1 MPGKKS
7 GRFVVRLRTRFAYL
21 KWHVK
26 DYVVFPLRS
35 YLSSV
40 LALGSYLLK
49 TVGVRDNGLVLLMKA
64 DRVGPSRL
72 SRVLVRLWFED
83 LVEVSRRVVLK
94 EANASPEWI
103 EKRSIVLKD
112 PVIDE
117 TGGVLEKGVYL
128 IKFTTTF
135 PDAFARFNLERLLE
149 YFHIVL
155 EPSWAGYC
163 LPEILSWSSL
173 SAPIIVEASECEDRS
188 LLESLDTNLVPV
200 EFGSGDWV
208 DPDVFRPIEAVEKEY
223 DVIYVANFNS
233 IKRQYVFLKAL
244 RDLDRQGVT
253 LKAALVCGR
262 WGECREE
269 ILDLIRD
276 FQLSDKITFYEG
288 LSQPELNVLLNKSK
302 VNILLSLKEGSN
314 RSLFEG
320 FFAGTPGILLSNNIG
335 VNKEYF
341 NSQTG
346 VTITESDLPKT
357 LIFFS
362 QNWDSFSP
370 REWAIENISPVKTT
384 EKLENVLKRFDPDYG
399 RFTSQPEKLFI
410 KVNSPEATL
419 WSQGGKKPC
428 WDVGKIHSMCGGDQ
442 KKGA

>member
-1 MPGKKS
+1 M
-7 GRFVVRLRTRFAYL
+7 RLRTRFAFF

-26 DYVVFPLRS
+26 DYVVFPLRG

-49 TVGVRDNGLVLLMKA
+49 TVGLRDNGLVLLMKA

-72 SRVLVRLWFED
+72 SRLLVRLWFEE

-94 EANASPEWI
+94 EANASSEWI

-117 TGGVLEKGVYL
+117 NGRVLEKGVYL

-135 PDAFARFNLERLLE
+135 PDAFARFNPERLLE

-163 LPEILSWSSL
+163 LPEILSWSSF
-173 SAPIIVEASECEDRS
+173 SEPVVVEASEHEDRS
-188 LLESLDTNLVPV
+188 LLESLSSNLLPV

-208 DPDVFRPIEAVEKEY
+208 DPDVFCPIEGVQKEF

-244 RDLDRQGVT
+244 RELDRQGVQ

-269 ILDLIRD
+269 ILELITD
-276 FQLSDKITFYEG
+276 FELSDKITFYEG
-288 LSQPELNVLLNKSK
+288 LSQPELNILLNKSK
-302 VNILLSLKEGSN
+302 VNVLLSLKEGSN

-320 FFAGTPGILLSNNIG
+320 FFAGTPGIVLSNNIG

-346 VTITESDLPKT
+346 ICITESDLPRT
-357 LIFFS
+357 LVFFS

-370 REWAIENISPVKTT
+370 REWAIDNISPVKTT
-384 EKLENVLKRFDPDYG
+384 EKLEEVIKRFDPDFG
-399 RFTSQPEKLFI
+399 RHASQPSKMSI

-419 WSQGGKKPC
+419 WNRGAEEPC
-428 WDVGKIHSMCGGDQ
+428 WNVRKVLSMCGRN
-442 KKGA
+442 